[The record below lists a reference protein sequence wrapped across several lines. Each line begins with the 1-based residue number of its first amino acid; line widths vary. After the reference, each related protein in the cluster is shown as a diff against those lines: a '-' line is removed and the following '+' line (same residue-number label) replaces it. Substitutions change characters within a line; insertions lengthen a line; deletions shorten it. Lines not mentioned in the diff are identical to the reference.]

1 MSDYPATTV
10 RVTGVE
16 PCGDGK
22 KVCIRMEMIADVN
35 RLSDV
40 ASQLLSATVD
50 QLKTQATSRKKK

>member
-1 MSDYPATTV
+1 MSDFPATTV
-10 RVTGVE
+10 RVTSVE

-40 ASQLLSATVD
+40 ASQLLRVTVGQMKED
-50 QLKTQATSRKKK
+50 KNRKKK